1 LPHLARRLF
10 ALPQDLEGAAQ
21 SWLEHGDRTP
31 RTARLASSVVLL
43 RDSPTG
49 LETWLAYRPGSSPLG
64 VLAFPGGSLD
74 TADDD
79 PVGWLGPSPQHWA
92 EQMGTNDVGL
102 ARRHVLGAIRELFE
116 ETGLLLAGPDMA
128 GTVEGTSTPEWMR
141 ARVAVAEQEKTFPEI
156 LAKRGLSV
164 RTDLLKSLVN
174 WRSPDFA
181 HRRFDTRYFAATV
194 PLNQQPTLL
203 EGKGVWGRWVNA
215 ADVIA
220 GRNTTAL
227 GDEVGQENTVG
238 RTLGELLVPGSE
250 IMLEKMAAAN
260 GCIAYLSYKRKAHVY
275 QPVLVEEDGKLMLE
289 VEAAKTTADDP
300 QRER

>member
-1 LPHLARRLF
+1 MPQLARRLF
-10 ALPQDLEGAAQ
+10 ALPADLEGAAQ
-21 SWLEHGDRTP
+21 GWLEHGERSP

-74 TADDD
+74 ASDDD
-79 PVGWLGPSPQHWA
+79 PIGWLGPSPQQWA

-102 ARRHVLGAIRELFE
+102 ARRHVVGAIRELFE
-116 ETGLLLAGPDMA
+116 ETGLLLAGADMSS
-128 GTVEGTSTPEWMR
+128 TVEGTFSQEWMR
-141 ARVAVAEQEKTFPEI
+141 ARLAVAEQEDTLGRI
-156 LAKRGLSV
+156 LAKRGLLL

-181 HRRFDTRYFAATV
+181 HRRFDTRYFAATI
-194 PLNQQPTLL
+194 PLGQQPSLL
-203 EGKGVWGRWVNA
+203 EGRGMWGRWVNA
-215 ADVIA
+215 SSVI
-220 GRNTTAL
+220 GSRDTAEL

-238 RTLGELLVPGSE
+238 RPLGTLLVPGSE
-250 IMLEKMAAAN
+250 IMLEKMAASN
-260 GCIAYLSYKRKAHVY
+260 GCIAYLSYKRKSHVY
-275 QPVLVEEDGKLMLE
+275 QPTLVDDAGTLKLE
-289 VEAAKTTADDP
+289 VEAAKTVAGEP

>member
-1 LPHLARRLF
+1 M
-10 ALPQDLEGAAQ
+10 
-21 SWLEHGDRTP
+21 
-31 RTARLASSVVLL
+31 VLL

-74 TADDD
+74 ASDDD
-79 PVGWLGPSPQHWA
+79 PIGWLGPSPQQWA
-92 EQMGTNDVGL
+92 DHMGTADVGL
-102 ARRHVLGAIRELFE
+102 ARRHVVGAIRELFE
-116 ETGLLLAGPDMA
+116 ETGLLLAGPDMS
-128 GTVEGTSTPEWMR
+128 GTVEATSTPEWMR
-141 ARVAVAEQEKTFPEI
+141 ARLAVAEQERSLAQI
-156 LAKRGLSV
+156 LDKRGLLL

-174 WRSPDFA
+174 WRTPDFA

-194 PLNQQPTLL
+194 PMGQQPSLL
-203 EGKGVWGRWVNA
+203 DGRGVWGRWVNA
-215 ADVIA
+215 GTVIG
-220 GRNTTAL
+220 GRGTTAL

-238 RTLGELLVPGSE
+238 LPLGQLLVPGSE

-275 QPVLVEEDGKLMLE
+275 QPALVEEDGHLMLE
-289 VEAAKTTADDP
+289 VEAAKTTPGEP

>member
-1 LPHLARRLF
+1 
-10 ALPQDLEGAAQ
+10 
-21 SWLEHGDRTP
+21 
-31 RTARLASSVVLL
+31 VVLL

-74 TADDD
+74 AADDD

-92 EQMGTNDVGL
+92 EQMGTDDVGL

-116 ETGLLLAGPDMA
+116 ETGVLLAGPDMA
-128 GTVEGTSTPEWMR
+128 NTVEATSTPEWMR

-215 ADVIA
+215 ADLIA
-220 GRNTTAL
+220 ERDTTAL
-227 GDEVGQENTVG
+227 GDEVGQENTVA

-250 IMLEKMAAAN
+250 IMLEKMAMAN

-289 VEAAKTTADDP
+289 VEAAKTTPDDP

>member
-1 LPHLARRLF
+1 LPQLARRLF

-21 SWLEHGDRTP
+21 SWLEHGERTP
-31 RTARLASSVVLL
+31 RAARFASSVVLL

-74 TADDD
+74 AADDD
-79 PVGWLGPSPQHWA
+79 PISWLGPSPQYWA
-92 EQMGTNDVGL
+92 EQMGTDDVGL
-102 ARRHVLGAIRELFE
+102 ARRHVVGAIRELFE
-116 ETGLLLAGPDMA
+116 ETGVLLAGPDNA
-128 GTVEGTSTPEWMR
+128 STVEATSTPEWMR
-141 ARVAVAEQEKTFPEI
+141 ARIAVAEQEKT
-156 LAKRGLSV
+156 LAQVLDKRGLSL

-194 PLNQQPTLL
+194 PLGQEPTLL

-215 ADVIA
+215 AKAIEE
-220 GRNTTAL
+220 RNSTIL
-227 GDEVGQENTVG
+227 GEEVGQENTVG
-238 RTLGELLVPGSE
+238 RTLGELMVPGSE
-250 IMLEKMAAAN
+250 IMLEKMASAN

-275 QPVLVEEDGKLMLE
+275 QPTLVVEDGKMLLE
-289 VEAAKTTADDP
+289 VEAAKTTPGDP